1 MNATLSTRQIR
12 LVAILGV
19 IVVAAGGFMVVT
31 RHKTT
36 SPSTASST
44 PSVTTPAHTKTTPST
59 PVHSRGHARAATP
72 AVTVTAIAHGLPVPV
87 ARALGKHRV
96 VVVALF
102 SPHSDVDTLARAEA
116 QAGAVAGGAGFV
128 PLDVFHQRPGT
139 AILRKLGVVNTP
151 AVLVVKRPYLI
162 YSQFPGFADR
172 DVVEQ
177 AVADAR

>member
-19 IVVAAGGFMVVT
+19 IVVAAGGFMVAT
-31 RHKTT
+31 RNKST
-36 SPSTASST
+36 PSTASST
-44 PSVTTPAHTKTTPST
+44 PSVTTPAHTTTSPTTPAPSKAHA
-59 PVHSRGHARAATP
+59 HSATS
-72 AVTVTAIAHGLPVPV
+72 AVTRVAVAHGLPVPV
-87 ARALGKHRV
+87 ARALAKNRV

-102 SPHSDVDTLARAEA
+102 SPHSDVDAVARTEA
-116 QAGAVAGGAGFV
+116 QAGALGAGAGFV

-151 AVLVVKRPYLI
+151 DVLVVKRPYLI